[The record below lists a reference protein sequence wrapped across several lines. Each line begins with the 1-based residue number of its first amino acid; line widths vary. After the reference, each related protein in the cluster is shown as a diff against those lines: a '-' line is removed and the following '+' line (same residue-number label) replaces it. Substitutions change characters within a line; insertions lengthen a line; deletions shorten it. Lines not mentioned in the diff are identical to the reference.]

1 MKTAFQIVIPSIF
14 SGDNVTVLLDLVS
27 DRPGAIADVSL
38 RYKDLVFLRNGSLRG
53 HLDLP
58 GGHLSG
64 AETARGPAELAV
76 LKNLLSHHFVEAV
89 KQAATALGRQQVTE
103 AVIALSSMRAT
114 IDQARQ
120 ELPAWAHDPDIIRDQ
135 QVLDRYLAVLA
146 SPQAGSHQAFLAD
159 SLALRSL
166 GQDPP
171 AAGGVETMN
180 KHVNR
185 PGIYPENDL
194 RNCPQDYSKKR
205 TRNLPMNSKTNAL
218 HFHFSFNQL
227 MVFIS
232 SGHPVFWSGRPGQ
245 GH

>member
-1 MKTAFQIVIPSIF
+1 
-14 SGDNVTVLLDLVS
+14 LLDLVS

-159 SLALRSL
+159 SLRY
-166 GQDPP
+166 
-171 AAGGVETMN
+171 AAWAKT
-180 KHVNR
+180 HR
-185 PGIYPENDL
+185 PLEEWK
-194 RNCPQDYSKKR
+194 Q
-205 TRNLPMNSKTNAL
+205 
-218 HFHFSFNQL
+218 
-227 MVFIS
+227 
-232 SGHPVFWSGRPGQ
+232 
-245 GH
+245 